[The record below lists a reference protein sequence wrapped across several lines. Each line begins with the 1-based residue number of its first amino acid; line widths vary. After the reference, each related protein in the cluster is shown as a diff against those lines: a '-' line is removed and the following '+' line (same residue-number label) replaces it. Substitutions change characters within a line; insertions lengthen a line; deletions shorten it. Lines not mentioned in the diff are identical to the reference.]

1 MRGHIKEFGIRK
13 GKTHL
18 FPVNSKP
25 HNIWG
30 ISAGSICVP
39 TKPSPSLPIGS
50 PCSADNNR
58 DERNKFRS
66 LDSARFDSEA
76 ERSLQTIYH
85 LELWRN
91 FGSARNR
98 WPRHLIRLDWN
109 CTSSPGPSI
118 APTKCKQESWLFV
131 LRRRLN
137 SRLWSWILIVNAEFD
152 GTFLAPLDIN
162 FFTASKNKSERSS
175 M

>member
-91 FGSARNR
+91 FGSARNH
-98 WPRHLIRLDWN
+98 WPRRLIRLDWS
-109 CTSSPGPSI
+109 CISSPGTSIQQQQHGLSVPSKLGSTYKMQTRI
-118 APTKCKQESWLFV
+118 LTLRFTKAP
-131 LRRRLN
+131 
-137 SRLWSWILIVNAEFD
+137 
-152 GTFLAPLDIN
+152 
-162 FFTASKNKSERSS
+162 
-175 M
+175 